1 MCGLCGTHDEAWTLC
16 HHSGHLYPME
26 PGSQAILNQY
36 TEKKQGCPSNNISPS
51 HPGIGGNFVSE
62 REVFQA
68 GLHHPVE
75 MR

>member
-1 MCGLCGTHDEAWTLC
+1 MK
-16 HHSGHLYPME
+16 

-36 TEKKQGCPSNNISPS
+36 TEKKQGYPSNNISPS